1 MSAERKPRF
10 EACNEQD
17 GTNQQ
22 HLAGMVA
29 AINRSQAVIEFEVD
43 GTIIH
48 ANDNFLG
55 AVGYSLNEIQGKH
68 HRMFCEPSYV
78 ASPAYAEF
86 WKKLARGEFE
96 SQEYLRVTK
105 SGKQIWI
112 QASYNP
118 VFDAQGKTVRVVKFA
133 TDITAQK
140 LKNFDFQG
148 QIDAISKSQAVI
160 EFTLDGTI
168 VKANQNFLSAVGY
181 SAEEIGGKHHR
192 MFCDEKYTQSSEYRD
207 FWARLA
213 KGEFDAGEY
222 RRFGKGGKEIW
233 IQASYNPIMDQN
245 GKPFKVVKYASDI
258 SAQKLKDAQ
267 LNALSKAQAVIEFTP
282 DGTILNANEN
292 FLSALG
298 YRIDEIK
305 SRHHSMF
312 CQSSYAQSAEY
323 KKFWQD
329 LAAGQFQSNQY
340 LRVAKG
346 GREIWIQATYN
357 PVFDLNGKVFKV
369 VKYSS
374 DITKQK
380 NDQLALIAALKDT
393 FSQLASSATQLESTA
408 ASLKDNAEKSNQLVM
423 STSGASE
430 EVSQGVRTV
439 ATNTEEMSASI
450 KEISRNATE
459 ASKTSVT
466 SLAQARSTNETISKL
481 GQSSQEIGN
490 VIKVISSIAQQT
502 NLLALNATIEAARAG
517 DAGRGFAVVANE
529 VKELAKQTATATEDI
544 TVRITSIQA
553 SSTSAVNDVVA
564 IGQTIERLNGF
575 AGAIAASV
583 EEQAATTDEVARVVQ
598 ESSIGVASIS
608 DNMRSVMTAAT
619 DTLNGA
625 SQIRDASTGLNK
637 IAAQLKELISK
648 IDA

>member
-96 SQEYLRVTK
+96 SQEYLRITK

-357 PVFDLNGKVFKV
+357 LVFDLNGKVFKV
-369 VKYSS
+369 VKYAS

-408 ASLKDNAEKSNQLVM
+408 ASL
-423 STSGASE
+423 
-430 EVSQGVRTV
+430 
-439 ATNTEEMSASI
+439 
-450 KEISRNATE
+450 
-459 ASKTSVT
+459 
-466 SLAQARSTNETISKL
+466 
-481 GQSSQEIGN
+481 
-490 VIKVISSIAQQT
+490 
-502 NLLALNATIEAARAG
+502 
-517 DAGRGFAVVANE
+517 
-529 VKELAKQTATATEDI
+529 
-544 TVRITSIQA
+544 
-553 SSTSAVNDVVA
+553 
-564 IGQTIERLNGF
+564 
-575 AGAIAASV
+575 
-583 EEQAATTDEVARVVQ
+583 
-598 ESSIGVASIS
+598 
-608 DNMRSVMTAAT
+608 
-619 DTLNGA
+619 
-625 SQIRDASTGLNK
+625 
-637 IAAQLKELISK
+637 
-648 IDA
+648 